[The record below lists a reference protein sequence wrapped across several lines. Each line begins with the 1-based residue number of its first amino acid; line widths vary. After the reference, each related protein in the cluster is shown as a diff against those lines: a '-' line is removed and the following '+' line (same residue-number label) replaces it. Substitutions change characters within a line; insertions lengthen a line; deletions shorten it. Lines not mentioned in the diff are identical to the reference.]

1 MNDHKKVYL
10 TLIFLLT
17 LASVILMVV
26 GFATEHWIISHPVKN
41 QTANLS
47 DETSTKF
54 TGVITLGLFKG
65 HRSLDYGYGSRSRD
79 LWVVCDAGFGSCIFC
94 NESST
99 KTQNI
104 ILDTAIARYK
114 NSSSVKELN
123 DLGLFNFGL
132 WVSTIVMLSLGI
144 VWGMVAIGFTV
155 YNIFGKPIE
164 TVTGEMGLYLWNGLA
179 LNFSLLAVL
188 LYVGLFINN
197 LQVNLLPE
205 EDILTGFSSKD
216 KTQFDQSFYCVV
228 GAVGGFFINIILLCV
243 SGQKCWC
250 SYSHAGEKEIDNG
263 MILY

>member
-79 LWVVCDAGFGSCIFC
+79 LW
-94 NESST
+94 
-99 KTQNI
+99 
-104 ILDTAIARYK
+104 
-114 NSSSVKELN
+114 VKELN